1 MKYQLKIVSIA
12 ALAAVIAISVAAEDM
27 VKLELELPKP
37 LFAGTPKSIKT
48 PNLERKPAVVEIM
61 VPKGTVNIA
70 SGKEVSSSDDFPVIG
85 ELEYITDGDKEG
97 ADGSYVELGPGVQWV
112 QIDLG
117 EQKTIYAVALWH
129 YHAQARAYR
138 DVIIQVA
145 DDADFIENV
154 QTVFNND
161 HDNSA
166 GLGIGK
172 DKEYIETNKGRLVD
186 TYGLDVLVPNEKEMD
201 VIHQVIY
208 SELCLGKIDSNSR
221 KKYLDII
228 DRLKGEGAEGVILG
242 CTEIG
247 LLIKQEDTDIPLF
260 DTAEIHARTAVDFAL
275 R

>member
-1 MKYQLKIVSIA
+1 MKQQLKM
-12 ALAAVIAISVAAEDM
+12 ISVAALSVVFAGSVIAEEM

-48 PNLERKPAVVEIM
+48 PNLERKPSVTEVM
-61 VPKGTVNIA
+61 VPAGTENIA
-70 SGKEVSSSDDFPVIG
+70 AEMAVTGSDDFPVIG
-85 ELEYITDGDKEG
+85 ELEYLTDGDKDG

-117 EQKTIYAVALWH
+117 DSKTIYAVALWH

-138 DVIIQVA
+138 DVIIQIA

-172 DKEYIETNKGRLVD
+172 DKEYIETNKGKLVD
-186 TYGLDVLVPNEKEMD
+186 AKGAKGQYVRL
-201 VIHQVIY
+201 Y
-208 SELCLGKIDSNSR
+208 SNGSTGSDMNHYIEVEVFGK
-221 KKYLDII
+221 
-228 DRLKGEGAEGVILG
+228 
-242 CTEIG
+242 
-247 LLIKQEDTDIPLF
+247 
-260 DTAEIHARTAVDFAL
+260 
-275 R
+275 